1 MEQSY
6 AIPCEARWED
16 SIYQLEI
23 SDAVRG
29 YDPVTGT
36 DGPANIQARQLGN
49 RTLFLH
55 ALLTA
60 EHSEEGHHQL
70 TDDDFTEDTRIPES
84 KLALD
89 HGTDEL
95 KEDIHGVEQEVDHTR
110 EAADDLDSMT
120 LSMAASLK
128 KLIPL
133 SWEYAGVNNEY
144 ELFTADTTLRTFG
157 STALLSEIAGD
168 ESIDVEDTTG
178 IKEGETYYLCDVDGG
193 NVESVTV
200 RSVLTE
206 HRIRCT
212 KALSV
217 TRSEGRFATTTMAVG
232 DGFAEAVSGK
242 FLYISRW
249 MDCLDGADRGTLI
262 ICHDRIS
269 EELLVEYQLRGSDSW
284 TRAEEQEVRS
294 YHDGKDD
301 HFYDLP
307 TSELR
312 LRVSCNGSQP
322 FKVYFLIVE
331 PVRDVLWIEDIQQ
344 PSVVSASVRGAVLTV
359 KGSAYKSLYGI
370 EKFKSAICVSDSSTM
385 DSNLFTAEYAS
396 TSDTMTAVLPT
407 ALANLKHLFIQLCYT
422 DVEGAVSRWSPVY
435 VM

>member
-23 SDAVRG
+23 TDAVRG

-55 ALLTA
+55 TMLSAG
-60 EHSEEGHHQL
+60 HSEEGHHQL
-70 TDDDFTEDTRIPES
+70 SDADFTEDTLIPES
-84 KLALD
+84 KLSLD
-89 HGTDEL
+89 HGTNEL
-95 KEDIHGVEQEVDHTR
+95 KEDIAGVENEVSRTR
-110 EAADDLDSMT
+110 EAADNLDSMT

-133 SWEYAGVNNEY
+133 SWEYAGVDNAY
-144 ELFTADTTLRTFG
+144 ELFTQDTTLRTFG

-168 ESIDVEDTTG
+168 ESIDVESTVG
-178 IKEGETYYLCDVDGG
+178 IREGETYYLCDADGG

-200 RSVLTE
+200 RAVLTE

-212 KALSV
+212 KALSI

-249 MDCLDGADRGTLI
+249 MDCLSGADHGTLI
-262 ICHDRIS
+262 ICHDRIQ
-269 EELLVEYQLRGSDSW
+269 EEILVEYQLTGSSDW
-284 TRAEEQEVRS
+284 LKAEVQEVRA

-301 HFYDLP
+301 HFYSLP
-307 TSELR
+307 TKELR
-312 LRVSCNGSQP
+312 LRISCNGSTP

-344 PSVVSASVRGAVLTV
+344 PSIISASVRGTVLTV

-370 EKFKSAICVSDSSTM
+370 AKHKTSICVSDASTM
-385 DSNLFTAEYAS
+385 DSNLFTAEYAG
-396 TSDTMTAVLPT
+396 TGDTMTAVLPT
-407 ALANLKHLFIQLCYT
+407 TLANLKHLYIQLCYT

>member
-6 AIPCEARWED
+6 TLPCENRWEP

-23 SDAVRG
+23 TDEVRG

-36 DGPANIQARQLGN
+36 DGPANVQARQLGS

-55 ALLTA
+55 SLLTSS
-60 EHSEEGHHQL
+60 HDEEGHHQL
-70 TDDDFTEDTRIPES
+70 VDADFMEGTLIPES

-89 HGTDEL
+89 HGTNEL
-95 KEDIHGVEQEVDHTR
+95 KEEIAGVEDEVIYTR

-144 ELFTADTTLRTFG
+144 ELFTVDTTLRTFG
-157 STALLSEIAGD
+157 ETALLSEIAGD
-168 ESIDVEDTTG
+168 ESIDVESTEG
-178 IKEGETYYLCDVDGG
+178 LKEGETYYLCDADGG
-193 NVESVTV
+193 NVEEIVI
-200 RSVLTE
+200 RSILTE

-212 KALSV
+212 STLSV
-217 TRSEGRFATTTMAVG
+217 TRSEGRLSATTMALG
-232 DGFAEAVSGK
+232 DGCAEALGGK
-242 FLYISRW
+242 FVYISRW

-262 ICHDRIS
+262 LCHDRIA
-269 EELLVEYQLRGSDSW
+269 EEPVVEYQLPGESTW
-284 TRAEEQEVRS
+284 TRAEMQELRS

-301 HFYDLP
+301 HFYALP
-307 TSELR
+307 TSRLR
-312 LRVSCNGSQP
+312 FRVSCESTQP
-322 FKVYFLIVE
+322 FTVYFIIVE
-331 PVRDVLWIEDIQQ
+331 PVSDVLWIEDIQQ
-344 PSVVSASVRGAVLTV
+344 PSIVSASVRGSMLTV

-370 EKFKSAICVSDSSTM
+370 EKAKATVQVSSAATM
-385 DSNLFTAEYAS
+385 DSNLFIADYAG
-396 TSDTMTAVLPT
+396 TSDKLTAVLPS
-407 ALANLKHLFIQLCYT
+407 ALSTLQHLFMQLCYT
-422 DVEGAVSRWSPVY
+422 DAEGTVSRWSPVY